1 MSIINGIKDRHRLF
15 YASLVA
21 AVSQTRLRQRV
32 EVMQRQRDD
41 ERRQFTEEV
50 LRIRKDPG

>member
-1 MSIINGIKDRHRLF
+1 H
-15 YASLVA
+15 
-21 AVSQTRLRQRV
+21 RV

-50 LRIRKDPG
+50 LRIRKDMKKAELEKRQVEVRLKQLDKGVQRKG